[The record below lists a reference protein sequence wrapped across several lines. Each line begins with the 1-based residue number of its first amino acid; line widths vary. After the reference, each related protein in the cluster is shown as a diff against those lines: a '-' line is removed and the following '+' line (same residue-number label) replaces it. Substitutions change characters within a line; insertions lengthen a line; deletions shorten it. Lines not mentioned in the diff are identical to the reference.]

1 MTTWTQSSGEGSA
14 TWNTLWG
21 GLWSVMSLVAWED
34 LDKHDW
40 EDWS

>member
-1 MTTWTQSSGEGSA
+1 MTTWTQSSGERSA

-21 GLWSVMSLVAWED
+21 GLWNVVSLVVWED